1 MTAVTTLSAGRPQV
15 CASRCSN
22 EFSLY
27 LPHFSASV
35 SRRSH
40 PISPGNGHIEGKR
53 DDVSAPGNRQGAPPV
68 RQGASTHLST
78 RVPRV
83 SIWQPWAWPSAHA
96 GTLPPSAEGDQ
107 ARQVSDPGDGAKQ
120 PVDAGVSGPS

>member
-1 MTAVTTLSAGRPQV
+1 MSWPGSGPCKDGPSRPDVQGCRKVTAVTTLSAGRPQV

-83 SIWQPWAWPSAHA
+83 SIWQPWALALGPC
-96 GTLPPSAEGDQ
+96 
-107 ARQVSDPGDGAKQ
+107 R
-120 PVDAGVSGPS
+120 DATAVG